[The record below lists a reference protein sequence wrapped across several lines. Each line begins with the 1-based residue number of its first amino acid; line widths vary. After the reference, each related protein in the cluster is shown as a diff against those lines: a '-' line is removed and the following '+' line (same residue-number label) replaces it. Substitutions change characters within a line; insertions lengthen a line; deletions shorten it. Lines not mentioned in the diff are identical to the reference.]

1 MSNLSDR
8 RNPSESN
15 SAGTCVELE
24 LASGDRAR
32 VSLQGAQTLSWRSA
46 DGVEQLYLSPSKRLT
61 AATPIRGG
69 VPICFPQFNQRRLEA
84 AELPKH
90 GFARTLRWK
99 AGAITSSKECCAV
112 SLELDQ
118 DGLPAVLRPT
128 WKYHFTANM
137 TVTLWRNQL
146 RMKFRVMNTGREPWP
161 FALALHTYLRVS
173 DIETAQV
180 HGLGG
185 IRYWDAVENLADPAV
200 TKVQFAENLVF
211 TTETD
216 RVYKSP
222 PNQLHLRDAERRVL
236 IEQSSNFSETVVW
249 NPGRALCAQL
259 GDMPPDGY
267 RHMLCI
273 EAAKIDEAV
282 VLAAGQTWEGSQ
294 QLTVLD

>member
-1 MSNLSDR
+1 M
-8 RNPSESN
+8 
-15 SAGTCVELE
+15 
-24 LASGDRAR
+24 
-32 VSLQGAQTLSWRSA
+32 SLQGAQIISWTPA
-46 DGVEQLYLSPSKRLT
+46 NAVEQLYLSPNALREAT
-61 AATPIRGG
+61 TPIRGG

-84 AELPKH
+84 AELPRH

-99 AGAITSSKECCAV
+99 PGATSSTKHCCAV

-118 DGLPAVLRPT
+118 DGLPGVLRRA
-128 WKYHFTANM
+128 WKHHFTAHM
-137 TVTLWRNQL
+137 TVTLTRNQL
-146 RMKFRVMNTGREPWP
+146 SMQFQVKNTGAESWP

-173 DIETAQV
+173 DIAAAQV

-200 TKVQFAENLVF
+200 TKVQSAENLAF
-211 TTETD
+211 TAETD
-216 RVYKSP
+216 RVYKNP
-222 PNQLHLRDAERRVL
+222 PSRLSLKDAERCVL
-236 IEQSSNFSETVVW
+236 IEQSSDFTETVIW

-259 GDMPPDGY
+259 ADMPADGY

-282 VLAAGQTWEGSQ
+282 ILAPGQTWQGSQ